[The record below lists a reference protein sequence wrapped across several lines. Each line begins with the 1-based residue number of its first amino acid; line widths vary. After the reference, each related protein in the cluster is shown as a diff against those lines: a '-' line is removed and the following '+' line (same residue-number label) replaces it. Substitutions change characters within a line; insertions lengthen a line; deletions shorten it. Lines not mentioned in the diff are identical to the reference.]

1 MNKQTL
7 IALAAFATALGCT
20 AARADTMQRELNHH
34 AAQEARIAAD
44 EARGTLNPASDAAVH
59 KQAALV
65 DRVEADALAANNAA
79 SLRQLGYAERDLDR
93 TISNALQ
100 AKRLERM
107 HASVADAREA
117 QQQRWIAAEFRRGK
131 LGADQAAALERD
143 QAAIEST
150 QAALDRRGHETVN
163 QALRQQ
169 HRQDVQ
175 DWAILRHHGEA

>member
-1 MNKQTL
+1 
-7 IALAAFATALGCT
+7 
-20 AARADTMQRELNHH
+20 
-34 AAQEARIAAD
+34 
-44 EARGTLNPASDAAVH
+44 
-59 KQAALV
+59 
-65 DRVEADALAANNAA
+65 
-79 SLRQLGYAERDLDR
+79 
-93 TISNALQ
+93 
-100 AKRLERM
+100 

-143 QAAIEST
+143 QAAIESA